1 MKTIFSI
8 LTLLLLPFVPN
19 AQQLEEYV
27 QDLPGTELEIPMA
40 AIPGGSFT
48 MGSPKTE
55 SGRNQ
60 DEGPMRKMELEGF
73 WMSKYE
79 VTWDLYK
86 LFLQRS
92 LDGQAHEKGKEV
104 DLDVDAVSSATV
116 PYVDMSLGMGTGEGL
131 PVGNVTFK
139 AAQQFCKWLSA
150 LTGHFY
156 RLPTEAEWEDA
167 ARAGSEDADF
177 FGNDPKELEAYA
189 WYASNSG
196 NSYQIVGQKLPNPHG
211 LHDIYGNVSEWCM
224 DQYGP
229 EGYPTEGKAFE
240 AVTKEYPI
248 VVRGGSFKDGPEA
261 LRSAS
266 RLGSHPNWKVRDPQ
280 FPRSQWWFTDA
291 GFVGFRVVRPLQAPS
306 PEAYSLYWGQE

>member
-55 SGRNQ
+55 VGRNG
-60 DEGPMRKMELEGF
+60 DEGPTRKMELEAF
-73 WMSKYE
+73 WMAKHE

-92 LDGQAHEKGKEV
+92 LDGQGLEKAKDV

-139 AAQQFCKWLSA
+139 AAQHFCKWLSA

-156 RLPTEAEWEDA
+156 RLPTEAEWEYA
-167 ARAGSEDADF
+167 ARAGSDEAYF

-189 WYASNSG
+189 WYAPNSG
-196 NSYQIVGQKLPNPHG
+196 NSYQVVGQKQPNPYG
-211 LHDIYGNVSEWCM
+211 LYDIYGNVSELCM

-229 EGYPTEGKAFE
+229 EGYPDEVKAFE
-240 AVTKEYPI
+240 AVTKEYPV

-266 RLGSHPNWKVRDPQ
+266 RQGSHPNWKVRDPQ
-280 FPRSQWWFTDA
+280 
-291 GFVGFRVVRPLQAPS
+291 
-306 PEAYSLYWGQE
+306 